1 MKKSQYIL
9 FLLILTIAVLFL
21 TTCSKDDDPLVRKE
35 NLTNQFINDISSDS
49 LESYVKWLE
58 GMGTRFAL
66 ADNRRT
72 VAVEIKNRF
81 RSMGYANARLDSF
94 LLTRTFREITY
105 TQWQYNV
112 LATLQGSH
120 YPDSVSVIGGHY
132 DNYVYEGDPFSVVP
146 GANDNGAGVAAA
158 LEIARVMKTNGYT
171 PESTIEFIAFGAE
184 ELGLHGSINYVTFAG
199 QRQKK
204 VKLMLNNDMIA
215 FQPGSVNTGWRV
227 NIIDYD
233 NSHAQRTQAEE
244 LCLQFTNLDYYND
257 NTHNTQSDS
266 YPFFVAGYKA
276 IFFTSDVFDTNYHSA
291 NDLATNCNF
300 DYCKEIT
307 KICVAMLV
315 YNN

>member
-1 MKKSQYIL
+1 MKNKRPIL
-9 FLLILTIAVLFL
+9 FLLLIVTAILI
-21 TTCSKDDDPLVRKE
+21 TTCSKDEDPLVRKE
-35 NLTNQFINDISSDS
+35 TITNQLISDISADS

-72 VAVEIKNRF
+72 VAVEIKNRY

-132 DNYVYEGDPFSVVP
+132 DNYVREGDPFSVAP

-158 LEIARVMKTNGYT
+158 LEIARVMKAIGYA

-184 ELGLHGSINYVTFAG
+184 ELGLHGSINYVTYAE
-199 QRQKK
+199 QLQKK

-215 FQPGSVNTGWRV
+215 FQPGLVNEGWRV
-227 NIIDYD
+227 NIIDYN
-233 NSHAQRTQAEE
+233 NSHTLRTEAED
-244 LCLQFTNLDYYND
+244 LCLRFTNLDYYND

-266 YPFFVAGYKA
+266 YPFYVAGYKA
-276 IFFTSDVFDTNYHSA
+276 IFFTSDVFDTNYHSV

-300 DYCKEIT
+300 EYCKEIA
-307 KICVAMLV
+307 KICVAVLV